1 MWYKKPLSAY
11 HFTVPKMDVIMINDP
26 GILQN
31 QKVYCRILKD
41 RYLYHPIKGHL
52 HVDYLIMELMP

>member
-11 HFTVPKMDVIMINDP
+11 HLQSLNGSDNDP
-26 GILQN
+26 SILQN
-31 QKVYCRILKD
+31 QKSVVGILKD
-41 RYLYHPIKGHL
+41 PYLHHPIKGHL

>member
-31 QKVYCRILKD
+31 QKVYCSDTLKTGIYIIL
-41 RYLYHPIKGHL
+41 
-52 HVDYLIMELMP
+52 

>member
-1 MWYKKPLSAY
+1 
-11 HFTVPKMDVIMINDP
+11 MINDP
-26 GILQN
+26 GIFRT
-31 QKVYCRILKD
+31 KKSIVGILKD